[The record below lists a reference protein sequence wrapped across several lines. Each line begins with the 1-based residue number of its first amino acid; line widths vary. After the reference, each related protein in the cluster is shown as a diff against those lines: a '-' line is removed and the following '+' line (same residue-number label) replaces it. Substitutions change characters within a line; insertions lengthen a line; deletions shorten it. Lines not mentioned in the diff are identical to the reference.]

1 MKKEL
6 FYVLL
11 LVSFIGFGQCP
22 NDDIYLTTQAEIDAF
37 SSNFPN
43 CTHLIKSLNIEGSD
57 ISNLNGL
64 SQIQDVDEGI
74 FIVNTNIENFSGLE
88 NIQNLSSSLII
99 TENNSLV
106 NFEGL
111 QNLETITGQLA
122 IALNGQI
129 INFTGLNSLYSVGNG
144 SDLGVLI
151 NSNDSLVS
159 LEGLA
164 NLTQIYGSFRVEKN
178 DLLENFGGLV
188 NLESIYGWLGILD
201 NDMLETLNGLENL
214 LYCEDY
220 ISITGN
226 ASLSSVS
233 SLVNLDSSAIIGV
246 IVEDNPLLSFCSI
259 APICDAI
266 VNPNTD
272 VIINNNLA
280 GCNSVP
286 EVEAQCN
293 LSITEADPSENLSF
307 FPNPVSSILNIETPK
322 NISFKK
328 ATVYSTL
335 GKPIL
340 ETSENQINFETL
352 SVGIYFVEVITDKGV
367 VTKKIVKQ

>member
-6 FYVLL
+6 CYVLL

-43 CTHLIKSLNIEGSD
+43 CIHLIKSLNIEGSD

-159 LEGLA
+159 LVGLA

-214 LYCEDY
+214 LYCEDF

-272 VIINNNLA
+272 VIINYNLA

-352 SVGIYFVEVITDKGV
+352 SAGIYFVEVITDKGV